1 MKTLTLEA
9 LLIVAILSIG
19 FISSQPKTV
28 ESIEAIDQESERNTG
43 ACDAAGGDWNDCTMQ
58 EMRRVLMP

>member
-1 MKTLTLEA
+1 MILALES
-9 LLIVAILSIG
+9 LFLIAILSVG
-19 FISSQPKTV
+19 FISSQPKPVIPLEVT
-28 ESIEAIDQESERNTG
+28 EQESERNTG